1 MTKKRSI
8 GAWKNSR
15 ANLACTRAVI
25 RDAAETI
32 K

>member
-15 ANLACTRAVI
+15 ANLVGTHAAI